1 MNDVSLERIERGFQ
15 LMQNWQDRYRY
26 LIQLGRKLP
35 PFPEDFRDEEH
46 RVKGCTSNVW
56 LASELTGEAPARLRL
71 LADSDAHIVKG
82 LVALLLVIYQ
92 GKTPEEA
99 LEVDARGILDRLEL
113 QAHLSP
119 SRSNG
124 LFAMVE
130 RIRSEA
136 ATAAAAG
143 S

>member
-1 MNDVSLERIERGFQ
+1 MIDVSLERIERGFQ

-26 LIQLGRKLP
+26 LIQLGGKLEP
-35 PFPEDFRDEEH
+35 LPEELKVEEH

-56 LASELTGEAPARLRL
+56 LISEPSYDDPPRLRFR
-71 LADSDAHIVKG
+71 ADSDAQIVKG
-82 LVALLLVIYQ
+82 LVALLMIMYSDR
-92 GKTPEEA
+92 TPEEI
-99 LEVDARGILDRLEL
+99 LGVDARSILDRLEL

-130 RIRSEA
+130 RIRTEA
-136 ATAAAAG
+136 AQALASG
-143 S
+143 

>member
-1 MNDVSLERIERGFQ
+1 MIDVSLERIERGFQ

-26 LIQLGRKLP
+26 LIQLGGKLDP
-35 PFPEDFRDEEH
+35 LPEELKVEEH

-56 LASELTGEAPARLRL
+56 LISEPSDDDPPRLRFR
-71 LADSDAHIVKG
+71 ADSDAQIVKG
-82 LVALLLVIYQ
+82 LVALLMIMYSDR
-92 GKTPEEA
+92 TPEEI
-99 LEVDARGILDRLEL
+99 LGVDARAILDRLEL

-130 RIRSEA
+130 RIRTEA
-136 ATAAAAG
+136 AQALASG
-143 S
+143 

>member
-1 MNDVSLERIERGFQ
+1 MIDVSLERIERGFQ

-26 LIQLGRKLP
+26 LIQLGGKLEP
-35 PFPEDFRDEEH
+35 LPEELKVEEH

-56 LASELTGEAPARLRL
+56 LISEPSDDDPPRLRFR
-71 LADSDAHIVKG
+71 ADSDAQIVKG
-82 LVALLLVIYQ
+82 LVALLMIMYSDR
-92 GKTPEEA
+92 TPEEI
-99 LEVDARGILDRLEL
+99 LGVDARSILDRLEL

-130 RIRSEA
+130 RIRTEA
-136 ATAAAAG
+136 AQALASG
-143 S
+143 

>member
-1 MNDVSLERIERGFQ
+1 MADVSLERIERGFQ

-26 LIQLGRKLP
+26 LIQLGRKLEP
-35 PFPEDFRDEEH
+35 LPDAYRDEAH

-56 LASELTGEAPARLRL
+56 LVSDLTDEAPPRLRFR
-71 LADSDAHIVKG
+71 ADSDAHIVKG

-99 LEVDARGILDRLEL
+99 LAIDARAILDRLEL

-136 ATAAAAG
+136 AVAAAG
-143 S
+143 